1 MWQGAQGFSSFPLR
15 PLLASRLNSLAH
27 HQRGEERQT
36 LIHTHTASGGRFPS
50 SDFLRPLTSRREEGK
65 SQVERR
71 RRKTS
76 RAIQPLEPK
85 SDLTGKKSSPP
96 APPCMFTVARALGWT
111 RLELPVCHVPTPAWA
126 GLCGLRQEAF
136 PREGGVASSAFY
148 GPLLGAKA
156 LLSLRTMQGLSPLSC
171 QMAH

>member
-1 MWQGAQGFSSFPLR
+1 MWQGAQGFSSLPLR

-65 SQVERR
+65 ARWKGKGERLHGPFSLLNQNQISRGR
-71 RRKTS
+71 R
-76 RAIQPLEPK
+76 AL
-85 SDLTGKKSSPP
+85 PP

>member
-1 MWQGAQGFSSFPLR
+1 MAGIRGGPSMWQGAQGFSSFPLR

-50 SDFLRPLTSRREEGK
+50 SDFLRPLTSRREGGK

-76 RAIQPLEPK
+76 RAIQPPEPK

-96 APPCMFTVARALGWT
+96 RLPPACLLWPM
-111 RLELPVCHVPTPAWA
+111 PWA
-126 GLCGLRQEAF
+126 GRGWSCLSAMSQLRLGLGSAVSGRK
-136 PREGGVASSAFY
+136 PSHVREV
-148 GPLLGAKA
+148 
-156 LLSLRTMQGLSPLSC
+156 
-171 QMAH
+171 